1 MVLKTFLNNGLAQN
15 NSASEGFPN
24 ILKRFVAT
32 YRKYLGAGAE
42 GDDYA

>member
-1 MVLKTFLNNGLAQN
+1 MVLKTVSEQLTHSD
-15 NSASEGFPN
+15 NSASEGFSN